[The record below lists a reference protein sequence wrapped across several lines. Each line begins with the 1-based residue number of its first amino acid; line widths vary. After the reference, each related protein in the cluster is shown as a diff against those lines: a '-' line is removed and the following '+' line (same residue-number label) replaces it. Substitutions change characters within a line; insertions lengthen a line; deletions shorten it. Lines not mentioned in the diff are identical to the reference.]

1 MNKGINTMIASA
13 KEELASK
20 INELLQQGIPP
31 VVVSMMLEGLYN
43 EVENLVDKVCTQEVE
58 QYKKSLKENVEQE
71 AINDGQ
77 VLHEDVVE
85 PQEVA

>member
-1 MNKGINTMIASA
+1 MNKGVNTMIASA

-43 EVENLVDKVCTQEVE
+43 EIENLVDKVCTQEVE
-58 QYKKSLKENVEQE
+58 QYEKSLKENAEQE